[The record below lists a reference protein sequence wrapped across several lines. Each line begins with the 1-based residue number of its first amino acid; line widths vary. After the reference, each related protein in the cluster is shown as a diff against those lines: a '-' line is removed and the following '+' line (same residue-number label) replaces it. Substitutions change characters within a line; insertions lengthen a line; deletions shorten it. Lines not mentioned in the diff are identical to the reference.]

1 MRLSPVLFLVGL
13 ALLLSR
19 GKASAQPPPPAKG
32 PAKLPPA
39 GKGPAKPPAKP
50 KPGPK
55 GPAKP
60 PAGKTPPADPTGP
73 AGGYKDPKDPQ
84 TQEPYE
90 DDQHE
95 FEPYIPTPQ
104 VIALRAKELLPI
116 VDIGSWLDEAD
127 PDPAKAGDVVRYRAE
142 WHPPSLENPH
152 VHKGISVYHRAADT

>member
-1 MRLSPVLFLVGL
+1 MRLSPVFLLVGL
-13 ALLLSR
+13 AVLLSR

-32 PAKLPPA
+32 PTKLPPPA
-39 GKGPAKPPAKP
+39 KGPAKPPAKP
-50 KPGPK
+50 KP
-55 GPAKP
+55 KP
-60 PAGKTPPADPTGP
+60 PAGKTPADPTGP
-73 AGGYKDPKDPQ
+73 AGGYKDP
-84 TQEPYE
+84 TTVEPYE

-152 VHKGISVYHRAADT
+152 VHKGISVYHRSADT

>member
-1 MRLSPVLFLVGL
+1 MRLGPVALLVGL
-13 ALLLSR
+13 ALFLSR
-19 GKASAQPPPPAKG
+19 GASAKPPAKG
-32 PAKLPPA
+32 PAKLPPRPA
-39 GKGPAKPPAKP
+39 KGPAKPPLPAK
-50 KPGPK
+50 GQ

-60 PAGKTPPADPTGP
+60 AKPPHPVDPRTE
-73 AGGYKDPKDPQ
+73 
-84 TQEPYE
+84 EPYE
-90 DDQHE
+90 DDQHD

-152 VHKGISVYHRAADT
+152 VHKGISVYHRLADT